1 VSEPR
6 ERGAPAV
13 EAPSQRYARY
23 RELVRSEPLPLALI
37 DLDAVDRNL
46 ATLLAPVRAQN
57 KTLRLASKSLRSVE
71 LLRYLQRRGGS
82 AVRGIMAY
90 SPSEARFLA
99 EQGFTDI
106 LVAYPTAQRFGAAEV
121 AEANRKGA
129 EVSLSVEEDA
139 HLAVASAAAL
149 AASVTIPVV
158 VDIDVSFRPFA
169 GRAHLGV
176 RRSPLRSPVEIADF
190 VERIQKTPGLRFA
203 GLLAYEAHI
212 AGIADPSP
220 LTGLLH
226 GPKRVI
232 KELSRAPALAL
243 RRAILSELS
252 RRGIHVPL
260 FNGGGSGS
268 VDWSAADPS
277 LTEVAAGSGFL
288 DSHLFDAYRGLPLE
302 PAAYFALQVT
312 RRPAPGF
319 VTCQG
324 GGFVASGPAGE
335 DRLPLP
341 ALPPGLRLSEL
352 EGAGEVQTPLLVPEG
367 MQFELGDPVFFR
379 HAKAG
384 ELAEHFQRY
393 LLVRGT
399 HMEGRIDTYRGAGQ
413 CFL

>member
-1 VSEPR
+1 MSER
-6 ERGAPAV
+6 LASSVESPA
-13 EAPSQRYARY
+13 RRHARY
-23 RELVRSEPLPLALI
+23 RELVRDEALPVALI

-46 ATLLAPVRAQN
+46 GTLLAPVRAQN
-57 KTLRLASKSLRSVE
+57 KTLRLASKSIRCVE
-71 LLRYLQRRGGS
+71 LLRYLMKKGGS
-82 AVRGIMAY
+82 AVKGVMAY
-90 SPSEARFLA
+90 SPAEARFLA
-99 EQGFTDI
+99 TQGFDDI
-106 LVAYPTAQRFGAAEV
+106 LVAYPTAQRAGAALV
-121 AEANRKGA
+121 AQANRAGA
-129 EVSLSVEEDA
+129 VVSLAVEEDA

-190 VERIQKTPGLRFA
+190 VERAIASPALRFA

-220 LTGLLH
+220 WSGLMH
-226 GPKRVI
+226 GPKRVV

-243 RRAILSELS
+243 RRAILAELL
-252 RRGIHVPL
+252 RRRIDVPL

-288 DSHLFDAYRGLPLE
+288 DSHLFDGYRGLPFE

-324 GGFVASGPAGE
+324 GGFIASGPAGE
-335 DRLPLP
+335 DRLPIP
-341 ALPPGLRLSEL
+341 ALPEGLRLSDL
-352 EGAGEVQTPLLVPEG
+352 EGAGEVQTPLLVPPG
-367 MQFELGDPVFFR
+367 VRLELGDPVFFR

-393 LLVRGT
+393 LLIRGV
-399 HMEGRIDTYRGAGQ
+399 HIEARVDTYRGAGQ